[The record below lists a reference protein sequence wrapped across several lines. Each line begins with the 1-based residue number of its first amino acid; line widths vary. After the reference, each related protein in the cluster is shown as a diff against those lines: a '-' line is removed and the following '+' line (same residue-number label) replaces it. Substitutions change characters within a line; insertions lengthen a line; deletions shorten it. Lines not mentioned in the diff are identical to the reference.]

1 MDKLDSLDLNIEKY
15 STYELREML
24 GLIDSFDLMLIENQ
38 IEKIKDAVINKSK
51 CSLSKKSEI
60 ITFLT
65 NSKEKILNEN
75 MNPIIK
81 KPDATYAHQSN
92 YMVPNTPESVSLIQ
106 NPNYV
111 SAGEAKINEGRG
123 SGDFEPGYI
132 NPINVKTYKK
142 IINIDSRFRKEYYKT
157 KSSDF
162 AIDLPDNFKNV
173 VSITF
178 EKYQVPITVWA
189 VNSCNHCFKIQKKN
203 TSTPEIYTVDIS
215 NGNYY
220 TEFISAVNPFFDI
233 SDNLISIAINKSLSN
248 LSLSNDLS
256 FNINPISGRSN
267 FTNVGSDN
275 YLISFTS
282 DCSGNND
289 FNSTPLPMKLGWM
302 LGFRLGQYYI
312 EAGKN
317 LESEGIA
324 DFVYPKY
331 IYLSINDFNNSGS
344 NEYAAILS
352 ESILSN
358 NIVGRINYGY
368 EMIDQGIYNIAE
380 GILGT
385 SRYYYGPVNLKK
397 LHIQLLD
404 EYGEII
410 DLNNMDWSC
419 TLTLT
424 MLYD

>member
-1 MDKLDSLDLNIEKY
+1 MY
-15 STYELREML
+15 
-24 GLIDSFDLMLIENQ
+24 
-38 IEKIKDAVINKSK
+38 
-51 CSLSKKSEI
+51 
-60 ITFLT
+60 
-65 NSKEKILNEN
+65 
-75 MNPIIK
+75 
-81 KPDATYAHQSN
+81 
-92 YMVPNTPESVSLIQ
+92 
-106 NPNYV
+106 
-111 SAGEAKINEGRG
+111 
-123 SGDFEPGYI
+123 
-132 NPINVKTYKK
+132 
-142 IINIDSRFRKEYYKT
+142 
-157 KSSDF
+157 
-162 AIDLPDNFKNV
+162 
-173 VSITF
+173 
-178 EKYQVPITVWA
+178 
-189 VNSCNHCFKIQKKN
+189 
-203 TSTPEIYTVDIS
+203 
-215 NGNYY
+215 
-220 TEFISAVNPFFDI
+220 
-233 SDNLISIAINKSLSN
+233 
-248 LSLSNDLS
+248 
-256 FNINPISGRSN
+256 
-267 FTNVGSDN
+267 N

-289 FNSTPLPMKLGWM
+289 FDSTPLPMKLGWM

-368 EMIDQGIYNIAE
+368 DMIDEGIYNIAE